1 MCSQLDTFPVTVT
14 FWAETVPV
22 KTRWTY
28 FTGDSG
34 GEAGW
39 FCGKFL
45 KISYRRGWGK
55 QSVVLFFVP
64 VFCYTVIESAE
75 KCGVRVP
82 FFGMRRKID
91 FPAAIS
97 ENS

>member
-1 MCSQLDTFPVTVT
+1 LIFLDIAD
-14 FWAETVPV
+14 FWGFV
-22 KTRWTY
+22 
-28 FTGDSG
+28 DG

-82 FFGMRRKID
+82 FFGMLDR
-91 FPAAIS
+91 
-97 ENS
+97 